1 MLNGILRTG
10 RYSDSGNTDDIADA
24 AATQTA
30 LLSEPLIPNN
40 KRSVSFI
47 DHDASDEEDEERE
60 AETTVYSEDILLESF
75 SRKDITATT
84 LAVSLLVTA
93 GLAASAFAMISVP
106 SAIVILMGGI
116 CIVNSPMVAQKYL
129 SIAKNAGVRTSVNNI
144 RTEIDLLRT
153 EIEFAAQAL
162 DDLQSEADAMAG
174 LEQELQTI
182 AKKQG
187 TNAKHII
194 DMVNENE
201 LILNGMNGN
210 LRQTFAAAMATI
222 IIRSDTAGDMKIDLE
237 ELPLLSLRL
246 QIQLEPYGIK
256 LDASKFKAMIKEDN
270 DISNVL
276 KFCADVLFKGDSNDN
291 DDDDS
296 SVDSE
301 LTFDFESFCRTI
313 VDEGETK
320 MTHDEKADMV
330 TVEEKYSR
338 GSVEV
343 ARGKRMTLIRSKG
356 KTDLRRKT
364 IVNEVKRRQ
373 TKLAGHLASRNSSG
387 HHNSSFSFASG
398 LVIIRGTNAELL

>member
-1 MLNGILRTG
+1 M
-10 RYSDSGNTDDIADA
+10 
-24 AATQTA
+24 
-30 LLSEPLIPNN
+30 
-40 KRSVSFI
+40 
-47 DHDASDEEDEERE
+47 
-60 AETTVYSEDILLESF
+60 
-75 SRKDITATT
+75 
-84 LAVSLLVTA
+84 
-93 GLAASAFAMISVP
+93 
-106 SAIVILMGGI
+106 
-116 CIVNSPMVAQKYL
+116 
-129 SIAKNAGVRTSVNNI
+129 
-144 RTEIDLLRT
+144 
-153 EIEFAAQAL
+153 
-162 DDLQSEADAMAG
+162 
-174 LEQELQTI
+174 
-182 AKKQG
+182 
-187 TNAKHII
+187 
-194 DMVNENE
+194 
-201 LILNGMNGN
+201 
-210 LRQTFAAAMATI
+210 
-222 IIRSDTAGDMKIDLE
+222 
-237 ELPLLSLRL
+237 
-246 QIQLEPYGIK
+246 
-256 LDASKFKAMIKEDN
+256 
-270 DISNVL
+270 L

-398 LVIIRGTNAELL
+398 LVIIRGTSAEL